1 MSASPHNRPEP
12 DFSEYDRDY
21 GAEQSFQL
29 YEEHNVLRT
38 LQSYGLE
45 WVEAESLEAWG
56 GILYF
61 TDPKPMGRTPFR
73 IAC

>member
-1 MSASPHNRPEP
+1 MSASPHGHPEP

-29 YEEHNVLRT
+29 YDEHDVLRT

-45 WVEAESLEAWG
+45 WEEESSLG
-56 GILYF
+56 NLVR
-61 TDPKPMGRTPFR
+61 RTPFR